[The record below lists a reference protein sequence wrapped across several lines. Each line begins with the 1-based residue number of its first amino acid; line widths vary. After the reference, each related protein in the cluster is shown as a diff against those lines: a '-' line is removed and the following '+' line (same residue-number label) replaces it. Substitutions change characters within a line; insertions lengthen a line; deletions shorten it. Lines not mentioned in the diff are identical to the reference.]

1 MFEGVSAKMSS
12 RQINCQPD
20 LKSSAPLFDAD
31 DFKLADN
38 LADEKRD
45 RDRQKCPSTHQ
56 PKSSAV
62 ASAPYLRTTYVVH

>member
-12 RQINCQPD
+12 RQ
-20 LKSSAPLFDAD
+20 
-31 DFKLADN
+31 

-62 ASAPYLRTTYVVH
+62 PSAPYLRTTAVGRTMLQLSRPFQLTTHRTNDVRI